1 MEPSGL
7 LDFTQASL
15 VSRQSHAS
23 LTPVSHQSQTHKF
36 HPSLTQVSRK
46 SQAPTLPPHSSRG
59 AFSLS
64 PPPRR
69 KIYSDGE
76 YNFKYY
82 SGRRA
87 WEVYRLL
94 SPSLHLPDEYGE
106 WRRDAPYPFS
116 APPDAKVP

>member
-1 MEPSGL
+1 MEPSGRPARL
-7 LDFTQASL
+7 YPGKSSL
-15 VSRQSHAS
+15 TPVSRQSHTS
-23 LTPVSHQSQTHKF
+23 LKHTSFTP
-36 HPSLTQVSRK
+36 VSRK
-46 SQAPTLPPHSSRG
+46 SRASLRHPLCPPIPHAAR
-59 AFSLS
+59 FLC
-64 PPPRR
+64 PRPPRR